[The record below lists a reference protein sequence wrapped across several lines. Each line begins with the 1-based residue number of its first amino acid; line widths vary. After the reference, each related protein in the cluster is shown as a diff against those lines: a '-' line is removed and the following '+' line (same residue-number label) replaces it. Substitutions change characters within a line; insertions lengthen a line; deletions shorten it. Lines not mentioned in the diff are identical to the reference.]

1 MTAFDNSIRVSVL
14 TCKQKRSNKQ
24 AISKDTYEN
33 INHRRNQLKDSMI
46 FLYAFF
52 MALAM
57 PETVNIK
64 RDKKK
69 PILHLLVYA
78 NVGRSGNDTSLKK
91 IQEMQK
97 T

>member
-1 MTAFDNSIRVSVL
+1 
-14 TCKQKRSNKQ
+14 
-24 AISKDTYEN
+24 
-33 INHRRNQLKDSMI
+33 MI